1 MLRISSRASAASRSR
16 SSGVMSVYVC
26 HRAKPMLRSIVVAS
40 GDGPSITPRYAGS
53 LLPLPAEDDVASAAP
68 TLGVT
73 SEAAAKI
80 SARSVRDAMRRT
92 LAGGG
97 RASIIVDR
105 VIADCADVEFRSVG
119 SVLERR
125 TE

>member
-40 GDGPSITPRYAGS
+40 GDGASITTRYAGS
-53 LLPLPAEDDVASAAP
+53 LLALPSEDDVASAA
-68 TLGVT
+68 TLGAT

-80 SARSVRDAMRRT
+80 SARSLRDAMRRT

-119 SVLERR
+119 SVLER
-125 TE
+125 